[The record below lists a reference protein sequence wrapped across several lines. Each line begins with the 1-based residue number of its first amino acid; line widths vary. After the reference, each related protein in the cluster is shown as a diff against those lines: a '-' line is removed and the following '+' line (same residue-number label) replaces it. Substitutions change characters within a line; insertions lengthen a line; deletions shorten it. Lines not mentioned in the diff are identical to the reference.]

1 MKEKFTR
8 IWLQINEFPE
18 TTWCRDKIN
27 DDDVEYVLASEVQ
40 KALDM
45 LEEHDISE
53 AYTHLTLLLEK

>member
-27 DDDVEYVLASEVQ
+27 DDDVEYVLA
-40 KALDM
+40 
-45 LEEHDISE
+45 
-53 AYTHLTLLLEK
+53 